1 MIAADWNDV
10 AASLFPVYGA
20 EEEIVIDGME
30 FRCALLRL
38 PLRAVAPDSDV
49 DVEQRWWLVDRYGRE
64 YLGPKAPIPLTG
76 AKLKAVIADWWSLR
90 QALEIVHGT
99 P

>member
-1 MIAADWNDV
+1 MVAADWKQI
-10 AASLFPVYGA
+10 ATSLVPMYGD
-20 EEEIVIDGME
+20 EERIVIDGME

-38 PLRAVAPDSDV
+38 PLRAIAPNADA
-49 DVEQRWWLVDRYGRE
+49 DVEQRWWLIDPSGRE

-76 AKLKAVIADWWSLR
+76 AKLRAVIADWWSLR
-90 QALEIVHGT
+90 QALETAHIR